1 MSSSSAAPLQWRLS
15 QILGEAA
22 PGEKV
27 EDVDTISALEFDSR
41 GNYLAAGDYGGRIIL
56 FERSSWDYYQLG
68 SRNQLEL
75 MDYPA
80 ALPPRYVY
88 KTEFQSHELEFDYMN
103 SSEIGEK
110 INKLK
115 WCTQP
120 NSSLFILSA
129 NNRTIKLWKVSEHKS
144 KKVKE
149 VEESLHVPSENVLLG
164 EKSFLIGK
172 NDQAA
177 RNGYYLEWTNKK
189 PRSASPTSN
198 EGPNKVLNIGEG
210 NFAKCRRIYAH
221 AHDYNI
227 NSISN
232 NSDGETFIS
241 SDELRINLWNLE
253 VSNRCFNIVDMKPLD
268 MEDLSEVITQA
279 EFHPSYCN
287 LLAFSS
293 SRGFI
298 RLVDLRQ
305 SALCDQNVRILQDRE
320 THISSFFSE
329 IVSCISDIKFAK
341 DGRHIL
347 SRNYMNLKLWD
358 LHMERSPVA
367 TFKIHEY
374 LRPKLSELYNSD
386 SIFDKFG
393 CCISNDGHHFATGS
407 YSNTLKVFSHNGG
420 HDDAITLEASRT
432 SNRRSHPSFHPKVT
446 GLLTS
451 FARLNRR
458 GHENPSSDGNDD
470 ISCDLDSKLIHLA
483 WHPTTNFI
491 ACAAKGS
498 LYMYHA

>member
-268 MEDLSEVITQA
+268 MEDL
-279 EFHPSYCN
+279 
-287 LLAFSS
+287 
-293 SRGFI
+293 
-298 RLVDLRQ
+298 
-305 SALCDQNVRILQDRE
+305 
-320 THISSFFSE
+320 
-329 IVSCISDIKFAK
+329 
-341 DGRHIL
+341 
-347 SRNYMNLKLWD
+347 LWD